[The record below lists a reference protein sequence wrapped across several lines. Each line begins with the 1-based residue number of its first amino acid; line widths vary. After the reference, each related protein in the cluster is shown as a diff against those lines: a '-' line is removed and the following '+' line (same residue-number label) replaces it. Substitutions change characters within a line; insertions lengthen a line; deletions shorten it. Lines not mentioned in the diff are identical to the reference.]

1 MAIRLEAHFS
11 ALQLSDITVA
21 DSPSVSTLRLEVQ
34 APALQFTDVTLVER
48 AKIPLIATALVQAS
62 VRFKYMA
69 MAEAVYQ
76 KMVAAGIW
84 TDADTKNRTIADTI
98 TALELVSLGLTKALG
113 DASVAEDAL
122 VHRVTKGLFDTV
134 AQAETFK
141 FELGQSFTEHT
152 TAHEE
157 FQFDLIHSESDTI
170 VAQDIP
176 RLSVEKWFADSVST
190 EDTTVVA
197 KIFFLD
203 FIETLLADDE
213 SGFRMLMNRGR
224 DEDATNTADLSN
236 WSIGKFASDVI
247 TEVRDAHTFELAKAL
262 EESIT
267 PTEQFVK
274 NISRPVADT
283 FGNQDSSSFVLSSA
297 KTDTATVP
305 DSSTFELTSAKTDS
319 AVSSDAVSTQSSFS
333 RAMTDALV
341 SSDLLHTAVSQAKSD
356 DFTVSDV
363 WHVQL
368 DATKADN
375 ASTQDSSNLT
385 LFWNFIDTV
394 ALAETIRVDEPQFI
408 GESLGTQ
415 DSATIV
421 HIRGGSAIL
430 NNMQLNQ
437 STLG

>member
-62 VRFKYMA
+62 VQFKYMA

-134 AQAETFK
+134 EQAETFK

-152 TAHEE
+152 TAYEE

-203 FIETLLADDE
+203 FIETLLTDDE

-236 WSIGKFASDVI
+236 WAIGKFASDVI
-247 TEVRDAHTFELAKAL
+247 TEVREAHAFELAKAL
-262 EESIT
+262 EESVT

-274 NISRPVADT
+274 NITRPVADT
-283 FGNQDSSSFVLSSA
+283 FEYQDSSSFVLSSA

-305 DSSTFELTSAKTDS
+305 DSSTFELSSAKTDS
-319 AVSSDAVSTQSSFS
+319 AVSND
-333 RAMTDALV
+333 LV
-341 SSDLLHTAVSQAKSD
+341 YSQAAFDRFFSD
-356 DFTVSDV
+356 TVS
-363 WHVQL
+363 
-368 DATKADN
+368 
-375 ASTQDSSNLT
+375 LT
-385 LFWNFIDTV
+385 
-394 ALAETIRVDEPQFI
+394 ETIRVDEPQYF
-408 GESLGTQ
+408 GESLGLQ

-421 HIRGGSAIL
+421 HIRVATAIL

-437 STLG
+437 GTLG